1 VWIRG
6 VGKNSMQRMLDIMN
20 CKALINMSNIHAGGG
35 LQVAISFV
43 AELLKLECK
52 QSIYKVL
59 ISTEVASNFDADE
72 LKTSGWAFEV
82 YDTYGIKTLWSQLN
96 KMQSQYDVVFT
107 LFGPKY
113 TAFKAKKDIVGF
125 AQPWILS
132 FDNPI
137 SQRMSFVER
146 LKLKV
151 KFGLQKWFFKRA
163 DHFVVELE
171 HVQQS
176 LAEQGVFPKESI
188 SVVHNTISS
197 LYLNEALWQSIDLRI
212 PEKQISIGFVTR
224 DYLHKNIKILPKVAK
239 LLNEQHSLPVKFYLS
254 LNDEEWRNYSQ
265 SFGTYGETVGALSV
279 YQCPTFYKKMDAVV
293 FPSLLEC
300 FSATP
305 LEALSMRKPLFA
317 SERGFVSDVCGEHAF
332 YFDPLDADSIASVIA
347 GYFNSCQKT
356 AIELEVAREHVVSF
370 SNAQQRAQ
378 KYLQIIEQYLEC

>member
-1 VWIRG
+1 M
-6 VGKNSMQRMLDIMN
+6 SH
-20 CKALINMSNIHAGGG
+20 KALINMSNIHGGGG

-43 AELLKLECK
+43 SELLKLVCK
-52 QSIYKVL
+52 QSIYKVF
-59 ISTEVASNFDADE
+59 ISTEVASAFDVNE
-72 LKTSGWAFEV
+72 LETSAWGFEV
-82 YDTYGIKTLWSQLN
+82 YDTYGIKTLWSSLN
-96 KMQSQYDVVFT
+96 KIQSQYDVVFT

-137 SQRMSFVER
+137 SQRMSLVER

-163 DHFVVELE
+163 DHLIVELE
-171 HVQQS
+171 HVQQA
-176 LAEQGVFPKESI
+176 LAKQGAFPKESI

-197 LYLNEALWQSIDLRI
+197 LYLNEALWQSVEIKV
-212 PEKQISIGFVTR
+212 PENQISIGFVTR
-224 DYLHKNIKILPKVAK
+224 DYSHKNIKILPKVAK
-239 LLNEQHSLPVKFYLS
+239 LLNEQYSLPVKFYLS
-254 LNDEEWRNYSQ
+254 LNDEEWRNYAQ
-265 SFGTYGETVGALSV
+265 SFGAYGETVGALSV
-279 YQCPTFYKKMDAVV
+279 YQCPTFYQKMDAVV

-305 LEALSMRKPLFA
+305 LETLSMRKPLFA
-317 SERGFVSDVCGEHAF
+317 SDRGFVSDVCGEHAY
-332 YFDPLDADSIASVIA
+332 YFDPLDAESIASVIA

-356 AIELEVAREHVVSF
+356 ETELDSASEHVFAF

-378 KYLQIIEQYLEC
+378 KYLQIIEQYSES